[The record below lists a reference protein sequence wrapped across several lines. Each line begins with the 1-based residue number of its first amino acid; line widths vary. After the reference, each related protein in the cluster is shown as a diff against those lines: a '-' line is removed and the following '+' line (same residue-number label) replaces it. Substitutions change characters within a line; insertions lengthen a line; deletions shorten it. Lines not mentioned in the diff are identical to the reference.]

1 VKIADGTIIKM
12 ADTAA
17 NQAKYPQPDDQKPGL
32 GFPTIRLVVLFCLV
46 TGAVLDAAV
55 AAYAGKGTGELSL
68 LRSIWDQLLENEI
81 LPADGWADAT
91 ISCVG
96 TNRRGPTGWIKKP
109 TTRCRTNWNSAA
121 KHRRWRA
128 WNTTN
133 SPIGSASKEH
143 SRHSTPFSPPS
154 CSHPHARTKST
165 DAS

>member
-1 VKIADGTIIKM
+1 MSYCTWNSVSWQISSMRKSLGQREGLALADLLTPEM
-12 ADTAA
+12 LQEVA
-17 NQAKYPQPDDQKPGL
+17 
-32 GFPTIRLVVLFCLV
+32 RLLV
-46 TGAVLDAAV
+46 W
-55 AAYAGKGTGELSL
+55 LSL